1 MAGIREGASVAC
13 RAYYSPGMEPQPS
26 PRRARPRPRRGSL
39 ERPING
45 RSVRGTLLLVALPLL
60 LAAFTVARPVAL
72 PEPPLPP
79 LFDVTGAADL
89 AGQLARD
96 DPDRTPGS
104 AGAARAADWFS
115 RQLELY
121 DFPSRTDT
129 WREHVPGIGTVDLRN
144 VSAVISGRSPDT
156 IVVMAHRDTNGNG
169 PGANDNASG
178 TAALVELARVYAAP
192 DASTG
197 RARPEHTIVLVST
210 DAGNYGALGAA
221 RFASTSPY
229 RDRLLAVVD
238 QRALASPA
246 APRLSIA
253 GDAPRSPA
261 ATLVRTAAVRVLEQ
275 TGDEPDRP
283 GALQQLAQLGFPV
296 ALGEQAPFVGRGVP
310 ALTLSTSPDPSETGF
325 EDTPDRLTEPAT
337 LARYEQLGRAAE
349 NLVGSLDAG
358 VDLGRG
364 SGSYLY
370 LGQRVVRGWSVQLA
384 LIALLAPFL
393 VGAVDLFARL
403 RRRHVRLTP
412 AVRSLRSRLG
422 FWAFAGIVLLAAT
435 FAGLFPSAPARPL
448 APASAAARQWP
459 VTGLVVIG
467 VVIVVAWLVTRER
480 LLPRRAVSDEERLAG
495 YAVGLLGL
503 GLVAITTLA
512 VNPYALVYLLP
523 ALYAWLW
530 LPQVAS
536 EAAWLRGLIFA
547 LGLAGPLLALVALA
561 HNLQLGLD
569 VVPYT
574 LRLFTTGYAATPT
587 AFLLLAWAAVAG
599 QFGALVAGR
608 YAPYP
613 EARERPPQGPIRVL
627 VRRLARGVRAR
638 RETRAAGAESIRAR
652 SQ

>member
-72 PEPPLPP
+72 PEPALPP
-79 LFDVTGAADL
+79 LFDVSSAVEL
-89 AGQLARD
+89 ATQLASD
-96 DPDRTPGS
+96 SPDRTPGS
-104 AGAARAADWFS
+104 AGAARAATWFS
-115 RQLELY
+115 RQLALY
-121 DFPSRTDT
+121 GFPTRTDT
-129 WREHVPGIGTVDLRN
+129 WVEDVPGIGEVALRN
-144 VSAVISGRSPDT
+144 VSAVISGRSPEA

-210 DAGNYGALGAA
+210 DAGNYGALGAV
-221 RFASTSPY
+221 RFAATSTY
-229 RDRLLAVVD
+229 RNRILAVVVL
-238 QRALASPA
+238 RALASAA

-253 GDAPRSPA
+253 GDAPLSPA

-275 TGDEPDRP
+275 AGNEPQRP
-283 GALQQLAQLGFPV
+283 GALRQLAQFGFPV
-296 ALGEQAPFVGRGVP
+296 AIGEQGPFVGSGVS
-310 ALTLSTSPDPSETGF
+310 ALTLSTSSDPSETGF
-325 EDTPDRLTEPAT
+325 EDTPERLTEPAS

-358 VDLGRG
+358 VDLGG
-364 SGSYLY
+364 GPSSYLY
-370 LGQRVVRGWSVQLA
+370 LGQRIVRGWSVQLV

-403 RRRHVRLTP
+403 RRRHVRLVP

-422 FWAFAGIVLLAAT
+422 FWAFAGVVLLAARL
-435 FAGLFPSAPARPL
+435 AGLFPSSPARPL
-448 APASAAARQWP
+448 APASAAAHEWP
-459 VTGLVVIG
+459 VTGLVVTG
-467 VVIVVAWLVTRER
+467 LIVALGWLVARER
-480 LLPRRAVSDEERLAG
+480 LLPRRAVSEEERLAG
-495 YAVGLLGL
+495 YTVGLLGL

-512 VNPYALVYLLP
+512 VNPYALLYLLP

-530 LPQVAS
+530 LPQVATG
-536 EAAWLRGLIFA
+536 AAWVRGLIFA
-547 LGLAGPLLALVALA
+547 LGLGGPVLGLVALA
-561 HNLQLGLD
+561 RSLHLGID
-569 VVPYT
+569 VLPYT
-574 LRLFTTGYAATPT
+574 LRLFTTGYAAAPT
-587 AFLLLAWAAVAG
+587 AVLMLGWAAVAG

-613 EARERPPQGPIRVL
+613 EARERPPRGPLREL
-627 VRRLARGVRAR
+627 TRRIALAARAR
-638 RETRAAGAESIRAR
+638 RRGSEATEDVASAR
-652 SQ
+652 I